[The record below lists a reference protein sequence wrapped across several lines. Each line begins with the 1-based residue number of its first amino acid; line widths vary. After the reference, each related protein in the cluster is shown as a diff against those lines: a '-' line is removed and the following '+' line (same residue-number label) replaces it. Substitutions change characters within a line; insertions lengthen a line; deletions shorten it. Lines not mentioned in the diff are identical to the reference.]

1 MSIRPEIDSALLE
14 LRAHAES
21 LMPDT
26 CTVSRATVDED
37 GQLVRDP
44 RTGEPVRSEV
54 YSGKAKRQGYEAYE
68 QSPEAGGHMFAV
80 QRYSVH
86 FPVASFEPAVD
97 DLIVW
102 TASVHDPDLP
112 GTRDRITGL
121 FNKSLATAQRVYV
134 EEVVA

>member
-1 MSIRPEIDSALLE
+1 MAFVSIRSEIDSALLE
-14 LRAHAES
+14 LRGHAES

-26 CTVSRATVDED
+26 CTVSRADPNGAVD
-37 GQLVRDP
+37 P
-44 RTGEPVRSEV
+44 ATGEPERVQV
-54 YSGKAKRQGYEAYE
+54 YSGPAKRQTYESYE

-86 FPVASFEPAVD
+86 FPVGSFEPAPD
-97 DLIVW
+97 DVIVW
-102 TASVHDPDLP
+102 TASAHDPDLP

-121 FNKSLATAQRVYV
+121 FNKSFATAQRVYV

>member
-1 MSIRPEIDSALLE
+1 MTIRPEIDAALLE
-14 LRAHAES
+14 LRAHADS

-26 CTVSRATVDED
+26 CTVSRASGE
-37 GQLVRDP
+37 RDP
-44 RTGEPVRSEV
+44 RTGEPVRTEV
-54 YSGKAKRQGYEAYE
+54 YSGRAKRQSYESYE
-68 QSPEAGGHMFAV
+68 QSPEAGNHLFAV
-80 QRYSVH
+80 QRYSAH
-86 FPVASFEPAVD
+86 FPVGSFEPAPD

-121 FNKSLATAQRVYV
+121 FNKSFATAQRVFV